1 MNERMQDIFKTLSI
15 NFEFFCLF
23 YLNHDKANINITAK
37 NTSYLIHVLTII
49 ILNVIN
55 LIIPDV
61 NVKQGS

>member
-1 MNERMQDIFKTLSI
+1 MWDIFKTMSI
-15 NFEFFCLF
+15 NFEFFFLF
-23 YLNHDKANINITAK
+23 YLNHDKANINISAK
-37 NTSYLIHVLTII
+37 NTSYLIRVLTII

>member
-1 MNERMQDIFKTLSI
+1 MWDIFKTLSI
-15 NFEFFCLF
+15 NFEFFFLF
-23 YLNHDKANINITAK
+23 YLNHDKANINISAK
-37 NTSYLIHVLTII
+37 NTSYLIRVLTII